1 MFSYCVCFCDASL
14 YTYIVLDSRSVERKS
29 KRTNP
34 RSRIVPRRLRG
45 GGVMY
50 SRRGGDLAERCP
62 RTRTDKRPSDGQTL
76 AVAIGY
82 FHIIYTYA
90 RHHRLSP
97 PTQPPPPFRFTAPI
111 AIYNLTFFFCFIH
124 FNK

>member
-1 MFSYCVCFCDASL
+1 MRHYV
-14 YTYIVLDSRSVERKS
+14 VLDSRSVERKS

-34 RSRIVPRRLRG
+34 RSRILPRLRLRG

-82 FHIIYTYA
+82 FHIIYTSLHVCA
-90 RHHRLSP
+90 
-97 PTQPPPPFRFTAPI
+97 APS
-111 AIYNLTFFFCFIH
+111 AFSAHAAAAVSIH
-124 FNK
+124 CTDRDL